1 MELAQFLDGI
11 VDFLKGESWVIQ
23 VFVIVFVALLLD
35 WIQKRVIKRLYLKLK
50 DTPTY
55 WDDALLDAMRVPLTA
70 LIWLIGLTFAAD
82 IVKNKTGAY
91 IFEAVQPIRNV
102 GVIIIIT
109 WFVVRFIKRA
119 EDNIISKNL
128 VHDPAYDRTTA
139 DAIAK
144 LLRLSV
150 IITAVLVVMQTLGYS
165 ISGVLAFGGVS
176 GIAVGFA
183 ARDLLANF
191 FGGFVVYMDR
201 PFVVGEWIRSPDKEI
216 EGTVEEIGW
225 RVTRI
230 RTFDK
235 RPLYVPNALFT
246 TISVE
251 NPSRMT
257 NRRIY
262 ETVGIRYDDAGKM
275 GAIVEDVHE
284 MIRTHPEIDTNQT
297 LIVNFT
303 AFAASSLNFF
313 VYCFTRT
320 REWVKFHEVKQD
332 VMLRI
337 IEIIEKHGAE
347 CAFPTTTVHIPEG
360 LNLPLSE
367 QADES
372 RKAQSK

>member
-1 MELAQFLDGI
+1 MDFAQYLDGI